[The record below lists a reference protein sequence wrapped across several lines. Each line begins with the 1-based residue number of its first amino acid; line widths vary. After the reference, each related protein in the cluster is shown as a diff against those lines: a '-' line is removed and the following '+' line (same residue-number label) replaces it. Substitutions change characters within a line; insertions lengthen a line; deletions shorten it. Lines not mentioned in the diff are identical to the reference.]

1 MAMLTAYVADVKR
14 TLDEIKPYFLKPEKV
29 DLFIDPDDFKNKK
42 WNLLEKKFHLLQI
55 EVEKQALVE
64 ELDVLSKER
73 PRKVSPKKSPS
84 LFKFGSSNG
93 FGPSPPSGW
102 GRQSSPDKDNSP
114 PPPPKD
120 NEEPKK
126 VE

>member
-1 MAMLTAYVADVKR
+1 MAMLTACVEDVKR
-14 TLDEIKPYFLKPEKV
+14 TLDEIKPYFLKPGKA
-29 DLFIDPDDFKNKK
+29 DLFVDPDDYRNKK

-55 EVEKQALVE
+55 EVEKQQIVE
-64 ELDVLSKER
+64 ELAILSKEH
-73 PRKVSPKKSPS
+73 PRKLSPKKTTSI
-84 LFKFGSSNG
+84 LKFGVSNG

-102 GRQSSPDKDNSP
+102 GRQSAPDKDNSP